1 MKIVASNVGPA
12 QSSCSDLSLLELLSG
27 HNLYCLP
34 LQIISFLYLIICYIG
49 KNRIKITYL
58 IFGITKFSK
67 LSFFVTVL
75 SISVTTTHIFMRPI
89 PFLIIKEKVLEG
101 CWKSK
106 TGLINTFNL
115 FFNKTAEEEARLTH
129 LIVTSLAGVI
139 CSWLTGIVV
148 FIFLV
153 V

>member
-1 MKIVASNVGPA
+1 M
-12 QSSCSDLSLLELLSG
+12 
-27 HNLYCLP
+27 
-34 LQIISFLYLIICYIG
+34 
-49 KNRIKITYL
+49 
-58 IFGITKFSK
+58 
-67 LSFFVTVL
+67 
-75 SISVTTTHIFMRPI
+75 THIFMIPI

-106 TGLINTFNL
+106 TGRIYTFNL

-139 CSWLTGIVV
+139 CGWLTGIVV

-153 V
+153 VWARVIAAAPVWHTDHLAREHIAWWQPV